1 MGYFA
6 GVQDLRNLLSVA
18 SKLRGLADDSQ
29 LWADK
34 ELYLTAAAAL
44 EARAERLSSRLPD
57 ETDDRGLEFALH
69 RPVNMLV

>member
-18 SKLRGLADDSQ
+18 SKLRSLAEDTILQDDK
-29 LWADK
+29 D
-34 ELYLTAAAAL
+34 LYLTAAAAL
-44 EARAERLSSRLPD
+44 EARAERLSSHLP
-57 ETDDRGLEFALH
+57 EEPHDRGLEFLLH

>member
-18 SKLRGLADDSQ
+18 SKLRGLANDSQ

-44 EARAERLSSRLPD
+44 EARAEHLSSHVPD
-57 ETDDRGLEFALH
+57 KADDNGPAISLH